1 MCLGHAESMA
11 AVLLCAGEKGH
22 RYALPNSRIMIHQ
35 PHHVVSGQTTDIIIK
50 AKKAEHTRE
59 TLSAIIQAHS
69 GKGEGEVN
77 AALERDTYM
86 TASEAKTFG
95 IVDHTVTRITEIE
108 GLDLDKGNGK
118 K

>member
-22 RYALPNSRIMIHQ
+22 RYALPNSRIRFTS
-35 PHHVVSGQTTDIIIK
+35 HHVVSGQTTDIIIK

-86 TASEAKTFG
+86 TASEAKKFG

-118 K
+118 